1 MFIKSNTI
9 EEISSY
15 LKKGLKD
22 IFSEREVS
30 IITQELILKRF
41 NWNKTDFIINKQNR
55 LSESDLLF
63 FRSSLK
69 RLQANEPLQYV
80 LGSTFFYDLEIKTDK
95 RGLIPRPETEELVDW
110 VVNSYKENSEIK
122 VLDLCTGSGCI
133 ALAIKSQLPKSK
145 ISGVDVSKEALSLAN
160 ENASNLDLEV
170 TFLEQDILESTLKLS
185 KTKFDCWVSNP
196 PYIPESDKADM
207 ADNVLKYE
215 PDLALF
221 VDNHLPIIFYERI
234 AEHGLRHIKKGGSLF
249 FEIHEC
255 FGEEVTFLLKNKG
268 YVDVEIRKDL
278 QGKDRMVKAILP

>member
-1 MFIKSNTI
+1 M
-9 EEISSY
+9 
-15 LKKGLKD
+15 
-22 IFSEREVS
+22 
-30 IITQELILKRF
+30 
-41 NWNKTDFIINKQNR
+41 
-55 LSESDLLF
+55 
-63 FRSSLK
+63 
-69 RLQANEPLQYV
+69 
-80 LGSTFFYDLEIKTDK
+80 
-95 RGLIPRPETEELVDW
+95 IPRPETEELVDW

-160 ENASNLDLEV
+160 ENAYNLDLEV

-215 PDLALF
+215 PGLALF

-255 FGEEVTFLLKNKG
+255 FGQEVTFLLKNKG

>member
-215 PDLALF
+215 PGLALF

>member
-215 PDLALF
+215 PGLALF

-255 FGEEVTFLLKNKG
+255 FGQKVTFLLKNKG

>member
-215 PDLALF
+215 PGLALF

-255 FGEEVTFLLKNKG
+255 FGQEVTFLLKNKG

>member
-95 RGLIPRPETEELVDW
+95 RGLIPRPETEELVEW

-185 KTKFDCWVSNP
+185 KIKFDCWVSNP

-215 PDLALF
+215 PGLALF

-255 FGEEVTFLLKNKG
+255 FGQEVTFLLKNKG
-268 YVDVEIRKDL
+268 YVDIEIRKDL